1 MVRESKNDGL
11 QQVATRVSDE
21 AHRVLELAATAEQK
35 SMTDLLRPTVEQYAE
50 QLAREP
56 EIAQMLVQARK
67 YEARKPW
74 KLSGARP
81 VISSISQLSPATIW
95 AANPQMYNQ
104 TKWGKASSS
113 RKNTVNR
120 ERRRSSSAVRRT
132 GWARR
137 SASARNEVG
146 SLLG

>member
-1 MVRESKNDGL
+1 MARESKNDGL

-67 YEARKPW
+67 YEARKKGVELLP
-74 KLSGARP
+74 
-81 VISSISQLSPATIW
+81 
-95 AANPQMYNQ
+95 
-104 TKWGKASSS
+104 
-113 RKNTVNR
+113 
-120 ERRRSSSAVRRT
+120 ERRGGGRSSK
-132 GWARR
+132 R
-137 SASARNEVG
+137 SST
-146 SLLG
+146 SD